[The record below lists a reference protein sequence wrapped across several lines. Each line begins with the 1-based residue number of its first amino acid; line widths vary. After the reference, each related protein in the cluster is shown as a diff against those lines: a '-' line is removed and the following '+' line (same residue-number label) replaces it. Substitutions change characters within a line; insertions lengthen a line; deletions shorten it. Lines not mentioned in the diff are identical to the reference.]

1 MENSNAEN
9 SNAETSEEENFDNVY
24 KKYKETKKKLH
35 ELNKEKRLLEKE
47 LSNIT
52 KIMQKNC
59 KHVFVREVT
68 TSGCYRE
75 IHNICNIC
83 GLWG

>member
-1 MENSNAEN
+1 MENSKIEN
-9 SNAETSEEENFDNVY
+9 NEKESFEKVY
-24 KKYKETKKKLH
+24 QKYKETKDKLY
-35 ELNKEKRLLEKE
+35 ELNKEKRLLERE
-47 LSNIT
+47 FREIT
-52 KIMQKNC
+52 EIMQKKC

-75 IHNICNIC
+75 VHNICSIC